1 MFLIVIL
8 MQKELKANAEISMG
22 TEITSE
28 DIISISALAEQVVS
42 LSEYRIQVGMIR
54 GVFNSTT
61 LKKDA

>member
-1 MFLIVIL
+1 
-8 MQKELKANAEISMG
+8 MQKELKAKAEISMG

-28 DIISISALAEQVVS
+28 DIISIGALAEQVVL